1 MTAGLTGYENMKLA
15 AEKSGSGIHKGAA
28 EGAVERRRK
37 KLIGKSS
44 WFKSSPKQKARVER
58 PGKRKAGDVGDKP
71 LTPVSVLFVPQT
83 PQGALARKLT
93 QQEVWLTQL
102 SQEKTKVVERSGC
115 TIRQIL
121 IRSNP
126 WGTGHCGRPE
136 GECPPCD
143 TGDGKQRCQQR
154 SVLYETFCTRCKE
167 QVDRMKE
174 QQTDATD
181 NTGSQAVYSV
191 YTGETSLTLRERM
204 VGVRGEGARGG
215 GHLTEYEKG
224 LEKSHMTKHWLSCHR
239 GEEKPKF
246 GVKIIRSFTSS
257 LVRQLW
263 ECIRIR
269 RRLQEQAKGDV
280 RLLNSKSEYSRCS
293 LPRLVVEGTEGIEN
307 DDEKQDEGEH
317 NVNDR
322 ELEPPPVR
330 ADTNNG
336 LSLRK
341 DLAKTNKQVYRT
353 SDIRSHFVK
362 KQKSDRGV
370 T

>member
-1 MTAGLTGYENMKLA
+1 MKRA
-15 AEKSGSGIHKGAA
+15 AEESDSGIHKGAA

-37 KLIGKSS
+37 KLVGKSS
-44 WFKSSPKQKARVER
+44 WFKSPPKQKARGER
-58 PGKRKAGDVGDKP
+58 PGKRHVGDVGDKP
-71 LTPVSVLFVPQT
+71 MTPVAVLFVPQT
-83 PQGALARKLT
+83 PQGTLAKQLT
-93 QQEVWLTQL
+93 QQEVWLTKM
-102 SQEKTKVVERSGC
+102 SQEKVKMVERSGC

-126 WGTGHCGRPE
+126 WSQGHCGRTE
-136 GECPPCD
+136 GECPTCD
-143 TGDGKQRCQQR
+143 TGDGKQNCQQR
-154 SVLYETFCTRCKE
+154 SVLYESFCLQCKE
-167 QVDRMKE
+167 KVDRQKE
-174 QQTDATD
+174 QEQGTDMTE
-181 NTGSQAVYSV
+181 NTEREVNSV
-191 YTGETSLTLRERM
+191 YVGETSLTLRERM

-257 LVRQLW
+257 MVRQLW

-293 LPRLVVEGTEGIEN
+293 LPRLVMEGTEGIEN
-307 DDEKQDEGEH
+307 DDE
-317 NVNDR
+317 NDR

-341 DLAKTNKQVYRT
+341 DLAKTNKQVYER
-353 SDIRSHFVK
+353 SDIRSHLLRSRKVIEVLP
-362 KQKSDRGV
+362 KQIGF
-370 T
+370 